1 MSFFDTK
8 EEILA
13 VELTDYGKYLL
24 SKGKFNPKYY
34 AFYDDDVIY
43 DGRYANLSES
53 QNSIQDRILKNTI
66 SSKPIANTENVI
78 NNINDKEIFTGNYLL
93 SKKPNL
99 NNKLLLNS
107 LGTSDYNLQYAPAWS
122 VSVLSGTIQNCV
134 SGTVDKKIFYDN
146 KQKKTYEDFIK
157 IPQVNLKEEI
167 CYIST
172 DQPSEEY
179 VETLYSSEK
188 NEFIY
193 YLEKVLNKTFFI
205 EEKNCENNKHNFSIE
220 VFMQEDNNSDWQQL
234 HFYKGSQEI
243 KNNILLDQPEYEN
256 VAPYDDKYAVDTY
269 LQIYL
274 DGENIIINNS
284 ELKYNLYTSNI
295 TEEDVC

>member
-13 VELTDYGKYLL
+13 VELTDYGKHLL

-34 AFYDDDVIY
+34 AFYDDDVVY
-43 DGRYANLSES
+43 DGKYANLSES

-66 SSKPIANTENVI
+66 CNKPIANTENVI
-78 NNINDKEIFTGNYLL
+78 KNVNDKEIFTGNYFLP
-93 SKKPNL
+93 KKPNL
-99 NNKLLLNS
+99 NNKLFLNA
-107 LGTSDYNLQYAPAWS
+107 LGTSDYNLQYAPAWNL
-122 VSVLSGTIQNCV
+122 SVLSGTIESCV
-134 SGTVDKKIFYDN
+134 SGTFNKKIFYDN
-146 KQKKTYEDFIK
+146 KQEKIHEEFIK
-157 IPQVNLKEEI
+157 IPQINLKDEA
-167 CYIST
+167 CYISS
-172 DQPSEEY
+172 DQPNEDY
-179 VETLYSSEK
+179 VETLYSSEA
-188 NEFIY
+188 NEFAY
-193 YLEKVLNKTFFI
+193 YLEKVLTKTFFI

-220 VFMQEDNNSDWQQL
+220 VYMQEDDASDWQQL
-234 HFYKGSQEI
+234 HFYKGTQEI
-243 KNNILLDQPEYEN
+243 KNNILLDQPEYES

-295 TEEDVC
+295 T